1 MLIVDKK
8 VVSIVEFA
16 EDKIMVHIS
25 LKDLLVVIN
34 WEVVHRVTVS
44 ILFQLE
50 HCLILPEFNYEDN
63 FAFFLSFGT
72 DRYDLVNVNTG
83 SVEPLISGS
92 TLPELTLTRS

>member
-8 VVSIVEFA
+8 VMSIVEFA

-44 ILFQLE
+44 LLF
-50 HCLILPEFNYEDN
+50 
-63 FAFFLSFGT
+63 
-72 DRYDLVNVNTG
+72 
-83 SVEPLISGS
+83 
-92 TLPELTLTRS
+92 